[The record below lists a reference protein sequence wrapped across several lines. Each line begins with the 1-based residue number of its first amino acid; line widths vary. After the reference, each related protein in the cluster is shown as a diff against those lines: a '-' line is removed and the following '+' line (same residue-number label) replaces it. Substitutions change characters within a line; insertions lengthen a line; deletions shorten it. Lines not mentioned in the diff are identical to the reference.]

1 MAIHTHLARVRQ
13 QEGWVQV
20 TIQVHN
26 INKPFFP
33 LIKHYSPSRVQLTAQ
48 HNQFPL
54 IKRYSPSRVQLTA
67 QHNKFSLIKRYSPSR
82 VQLTAQHNQFPLIK
96 HYSLSR
102 VQHFVQQ
109 TRTIRGRSISQWCA
123 WLPVPATYHR
133 IIFCLKK
140 KRTIQHISMYCL
152 EPGRTSSFTTPNSET
167 VTSGAC
173 MCAGVCDLSVCV
185 CVCVTSAKFN
195 CCLIIS
201 PVKYSDYL

>member
-13 QEGWVQV
+13 QEGRVQV

-26 INKPFFP
+26 INRPFFP

-48 HNQFPL
+48 HNQFSL
-54 IKRYSPSRVQLTA
+54 IKHCSLSRVQLTA
-67 QHNKFSLIKRYSPSR
+67 QHNQFSLIKHYSTSR

-109 TRTIRGRSISQWCA
+109 TRTIGGRNISQWCA
-123 WLPVPATYHR
+123 WLPVPATYHI

-152 EPGRTSSFTTPNSET
+152 EPGQTSSFTTPNTET
-167 VTSGAC
+167 ATSGVCVHAC
-173 MCAGVCDLSVCV
+173 VCNLSVCV
-185 CVCVTSAKFN
+185 CVCVYV
-195 CCLIIS
+195 CVC
-201 PVKYSDYL
+201 V